1 LRDARVVRK
10 FDFVSWPGLS
20 GDLDQG
26 QMSRIPVVAAALA
39 VLLFAAGCAA
49 PEIPFD
55 RSEAGSVHSIGVL
68 TPDIP
73 EKPTVRLASDPGQ
86 SFGLVGGL
94 IDAAME
100 TKRNDRLW
108 AILLVRKFVA
118 PNTLSHDLV
127 AALQARGYAAKVVP
141 IERKEGS
148 GFLKTYPPAA
158 DSGVDA
164 YLDVSAIGIGYGYV
178 AAGIGS
184 EQPYRPFV
192 WVNCKL
198 VRASDSSV
206 LMEDAVMYN
215 PIGDGKWV
223 TISPDPAYAF
233 PDFDN
238 LTAHPDQAAAGVNTS
253 LQKTAGQ
260 IGMLMR

>member
-1 LRDARVVRK
+1 
-10 FDFVSWPGLS
+10 
-20 GDLDQG
+20 
-26 QMSRIPVVAAALA
+26 MAAL
-39 VLLFAAGCAA
+39 LLVAGCAS

-55 RSEAGSVHSIGVL
+55 RSEAGNVHSIGVL

-73 EKPTVRLASDPGQ
+73 EKPSVILASDPGQ

-94 IDAAME
+94 IDVGMQL
-100 TKRNDRLW
+100 KRDDKLY
-108 AILLVRKFVA
+108 AILLQRHFAVGQ
-118 PNTLSHDLV
+118 TLSADLV
-127 AALQARGYAAKVVP
+127 AALKAHGFDAKP
-141 IERKEGS
+141 IAVSREKS
-148 GFLKTYPPAA
+148 GFLKTFPTEP
-158 DSGVDA
+158 GVDA
-164 YLDVSAIGIGYGYV
+164 YLDVSSTPDGFGYV
-178 AAGIGS
+178 AAGIGAS
-184 EQPYRPFV
+184 QPYRPFV

-253 LQKTAGQ
+253 LQKTADQ

>member
-1 LRDARVVRK
+1 
-10 FDFVSWPGLS
+10 
-20 GDLDQG
+20 
-26 QMSRIPVVAAALA
+26 MSRIPAIAAALA
-39 VLLFAAGCAA
+39 AVLFVAGCAA

-55 RSEAGSVHSIGVL
+55 RSEAGNIHAVGIL

-73 EKPTVRLASDPGQ
+73 EKPTVRLASDMGQ

-100 TKRNDRLW
+100 TKRNDHLW
-108 AILLVRKFVA
+108 AILLERKFQA
-118 PNTLSHDLV
+118 SDSLSHELV
-127 AALQARGYAAKVVP
+127 TSLQARGYAAKVVQ
-141 IERKEGS
+141 ISRKEGS
-148 GFLKTYPPAA
+148 GFLKAYPPAA
-158 DSGVDA
+158 DAGVDA

-192 WVNCKL
+192 WLNCKL

-215 PIGDGKWV
+215 PIGAGGKWV
-223 TISPDPAYAF
+223 TVSPDPAYAF

-238 LTAHPDQAAAGVNTS
+238 LTAHPDEAAMGVNAS
-253 LQKTAGQ
+253 MQKTADQ
-260 IGMLMR
+260 IGTLMR